1 MKKHTYLSLLAMIL
15 TFILF
20 VSACAPSPV
29 EVPTQDIGPML
40 TEIAEALLE
49 ELPENTPVSD
59 PTATPELL
67 EATPPEEEM
76 EETEQAAEPTE
87 EATPTETS
95 TPTVTPTPE
104 PVAAPGFRI
113 LLEDD
118 FSSSVLWYTN
128 EDDKFSFTY
137 KDDGYA
143 IEVNILNSWIWSRRG
158 PDDLADVRLEV
169 DARHNSGPTNGYYGV
184 FCRYLDE
191 DNYYA
196 LAVSEE
202 GEYVIAKRKDREF
215 EFLAQDKDE
224 NNVIKTDGTVN
235 RVTGDC
241 LGGQLTLTVNG
252 TQLLQVEDTDF
263 ASGASGAIAA
273 SRLTPGFEALF
284 TYYRLSVRATP

>member
-1 MKKHTYLSLLAMIL
+1 MKKHNYLSSLAVIL
-15 TFILF
+15 TVILF

-29 EVPTQDIGPML
+29 EVPTQDIAPML
-40 TEIAEALLE
+40 TEIAEALVE

-67 EATPPEEEM
+67 EAAPPEEETA
-76 EETEQAAEPTE
+76 EAAEPTE

-95 TPTVTPTPE
+95 TPTVTPASGPT
-104 PVAAPGFRI
+104 AAPGFRV

-118 FSSSVLWYTN
+118 FSSTVLWYTN

-158 PDDLADVRLEV
+158 PDDLSDVRLEV
-169 DARHNSGPTNGYYGV
+169 DARHNSGPKNGYYGV
-184 FCRYLDE
+184 FCRFVDE
-191 DNYYA
+191 GNYYA

-215 EFLAQDKDE
+215 EFLAQGKDE
-224 NNVIKTDGTVN
+224 NNIIKTDGTVN

-241 LGGQLTLTVNG
+241 LGKQLTLTVNG
-252 TQLLQVEDTDF
+252 TQLLQVEDSDF

-284 TYYRLSVRATP
+284 TFYRLSVRATP

>member
-1 MKKHTYLSLLAMIL
+1 MKQPKFVLVIILLVIIMA
-15 TFILF
+15 
-20 VSACAPSPV
+20 ACGPAPAEP
-29 EVPTQDIGPML
+29 EPAQDVGPML
-40 TEIAEALLE
+40 TEIAQALGE
-49 ELPENTPVSD
+49 ELPESTPASE
-59 PTATPELL
+59 PTATPELV
-67 EATPPEEEM
+67 EAAPADAET
-76 EETEQAAEPTE
+76 EETDEAADPTE

-95 TPTVTPTPE
+95 TPTATPTSG
-104 PVAAPGFRI
+104 PVAAPGFRV
-113 LLEDD
+113 LLQDD
-118 FSSSVLWYTN
+118 FTSDVLWYTN
-128 EDDKFSFTY
+128 EDDNFSFTY

-143 IEVNILNSWIWSRRG
+143 IEVNILNAWIWSRRG

-169 DARHNSGPTNGYYGV
+169 DAKHNNGPKNGYYGV
-184 FCRYLDE
+184 FCRYVDE

-215 EFLAQDKDE
+215 EFLAEGKDE

-252 TQLLQVEDTDF
+252 TQLLQVEDSDF

-284 TYYRLSVRATP
+284 TYYQLSVRATP

>member
-1 MKKHTYLSLLAMIL
+1 MKKHNHIPLLAVIL
-15 TFILF
+15 TAALF

-29 EVPTQDIGPML
+29 AVPTQDIAPIL
-40 TEIAEALLE
+40 TEIAEALME
-49 ELPENTPVSD
+49 ELPESTPASE
-59 PTATPELL
+59 PTAPPELV
-67 EATPPEEEM
+67 EATPPAEE
-76 EETEQAAEPTE
+76 AAEPTE
-87 EATPTETS
+87 EPTETP
-95 TPTVTPTPE
+95 TPTVTPTSV

-113 LLEDD
+113 LIEDD
-118 FSSSVLWYTN
+118 FSSTVLWYTN
-128 EDDKFSFTY
+128 EDDKFSFRY

-143 IEVNILNSWIWSRRG
+143 IEVNILNAWIWSRRG
-158 PDDLADVRLEV
+158 PDNLADVRLEV
-169 DARHNSGPTNGYYGV
+169 DARHNKGPKNGYYGV
-184 FCRYLDE
+184 FCRFVDE

-215 EFLAQDKDE
+215 EFLAQGKNE
-224 NNVIKTDGTVN
+224 SGVIKTDGTVN

-241 LGGQLTLTVNG
+241 LGNQLTLTVNG